1 MKKVIPWVV
10 VVLLIAALAGVAYF
24 AIFRNDIG
32 VTGVD
37 SDGIEDIR
45 PINMKITNIRK
56 DSFVVEWQTR
66 TAVVGYLKYGD
77 TSTSISLIVQEEQ
90 GSEPAKKH
98 KARVGGLIPGRKY
111 YFWVISD
118 NVAFGRDS
126 RALEV
131 LTLAE

>member
-1 MKKVIPWVV
+1 MKKVIPWIII
-10 VVLLIAALAGVAYF
+10 LLIAVLAGIVYF
-24 AIFRNDIG
+24 AIFRSDIG

-37 SDGIEDIR
+37 SEGIEEIR
-45 PINMKITNIRK
+45 PVSMKITEVRK

-66 TAVVGYLKYGD
+66 TSVVGYLKYGD
-77 TSTSISLIVQEEQ
+77 TSNSISLIVQEVQ
-90 GSEPAKKH
+90 GSEPVQKH
-98 KARVGGLIPGRKY
+98 KVRVGGLMPGRKY

-118 NVAFGRDS
+118 NIAFGRDS